1 MAEEQKQQDRQTLAQ
16 RLLEVDTAIHAVLLG
31 GQSYKLGTRSVTRAD
46 LALLRQMRDDLAAQL
61 QQEDNG
67 NGFVKD
73 AAALFFLTLLSLP
86 CGPWILGL
94 ACLTGLLFS

>member
-67 NGFVKD
+67 NLMGGVVVAVFE
-73 AAALFFLTLLSLP
+73 
-86 CGPWILGL
+86 GR
-94 ACLTGLLFS
+94 

>member
-46 LALLRQMRDDLAAQL
+46 LALLRQMRDDLEAQISA
-61 QQEDNG
+61 D
-67 NGFVKD
+67 
-73 AAALFFLTLLSLP
+73 TPSH
-86 CGPWILGL
+86 
-94 ACLTGLLFS
+94 LFSDVVVAVFEGR

>member
-1 MAEEQKQQDRQTLAQ
+1 MAEEQKQPERQTIAQ

-61 QQEDNG
+61 QTEDNG
-67 NGFVKD
+67 N
-73 AAALFFLTLLSLP
+73 LLD
-86 CGPWILGL
+86 GVVVAVFEGR
-94 ACLTGLLFS
+94 

>member
-1 MAEEQKQQDRQTLAQ
+1 MAEEQKQQDRQALAQ

-46 LALLRQMRDDLAAQL
+46 LALLRKMRDDLAAQL

-67 NGFVKD
+67 NLMGGVVVAVFE
-73 AAALFFLTLLSLP
+73 
-86 CGPWILGL
+86 GR
-94 ACLTGLLFS
+94 

>member
-1 MAEEQKQQDRQTLAQ
+1 MAEEQKQPERQTIAQ

-61 QQEDNG
+61 QQEDDG
-67 NGFVKD
+67 NLMGGVVVAVFE
-73 AAALFFLTLLSLP
+73 
-86 CGPWILGL
+86 GR
-94 ACLTGLLFS
+94 